1 MQIFRKVTIFILL
14 FVSFVNLHAQN
25 WDIEQLQK
33 LNHIESTKG
42 YSTFISE
49 STTQVE
55 IATPLI
61 MGAFAWIKKDDE
73 LLKNSIYTCAGLVVN
88 EVLTLQLKRM
98 FDRPRPAVTYPD
110 LIHPYRNLQR
120 LSFPSGHTSSAFNL
134 ATSLTLKY
142 PKWYVAVPTY
152 FWASS
157 VGYSRMNLGVHYP
170 SDVAAGAVLGAG
182 SAYVTYLANNW
193 FWKKLQHK
201 KLISNNNIWAENSL

>member
-1 MQIFRKVTIFILL
+1 MQFFRKVTIFILL
-14 FVSFVNLHAQN
+14 FVSFIHLHAQN

-33 LNHIESTKG
+33 LNNVESTKG

-61 MGAFAWIKKDDE
+61 MGAVAWIKKDDE
-73 LLKNSIYTCAGLVVN
+73 LLKNSIYVCAGLVVN
-88 EVLTLQLKRM
+88 EVFTSELKRK
-98 FDRPRPAVTYPD
+98 FNRPRPVVTYPD
-110 LIHPYRNLQR
+110 LIHPYRNLQA

-142 PKWYVAVPTY
+142 PKWYVAVPSY

-182 SAYVTYLANNW
+182 SAYATFLVNNW
-193 FWKKLQHK
+193 FWKKMQHK
-201 KLISNNNIWAENSL
+201 KLISNKNIWAENSL